1 METEIFYFSL
11 EPEPGLPISLCVEL
25 EPEPFQFIF

>member
-1 METEIFYFSL
+1 METGFSP

-25 EPEPFQFIF
+25 EAEPFQFTF